1 MHHTGHDFCSID
13 GAWVTQCF
21 LSSALS
27 LVIVYRGQLRC
38 QQASMEWEMLW
49 QIMADVMSL
58 TAQWLYSIVTIQ
70 HTCRSRRSLTSWH
83 KKLLPMLWMLSR
95 ARSTSSPIIM
105 HTWSCWI
112 RRKSVWCASKMVI
125 LMRMQMLEMLRMR
138 WVRVDCLFYHQH
150 CHCCVH
156 HDHATVC
163 ACMLACL
170 YLATKANSHA

>member
-95 ARSTSSPIIM
+95 ARSTSSPIINAYM
-105 HTWSCWI
+105 KLLNKKKECVMRKQNGHTDEDADARDAKDEVSESWLPLLPSAL
-112 RRKSVWCASKMVI
+112 SLLCASRSCYCV
-125 LMRMQMLEMLRMR
+125 
-138 WVRVDCLFYHQH
+138 
-150 CHCCVH
+150 CVH
-156 HDHATVC
+156 AGLSVSCH
-163 ACMLACL
+163 
-170 YLATKANSHA
+170 